1 MKLLNLTPKQILDH
15 IEKRTEGSAYK
26 SLAIENN
33 TTPYFIKLTINT
45 FSNMDEQ
52 QIIDKTKDINS
63 ILHARWYGKRDHASE
78 YQMYKE
84 SRAIKKR
91 DREALSI

>member
-1 MKLLNLTPKQILDH
+1 
-15 IEKRTEGSAYK
+15 
-26 SLAIENN
+26 
-33 TTPYFIKLTINT
+33 
-45 FSNMDEQ
+45 MDEQ